1 MKSLASQKAAAEAA
15 EDPDMIT
22 GIRHLIGR
30 KGVEYEEGVWQMQK
44 KMDFCLGSE
53 MVDKLLASKLA
64 GGGGSYAADGEEF
77 DREAAVNLCTIMI
90 QADFVKRV
98 TVTDH
103 NGRNNLN
110 ISHDQTFEDS
120 KEAYYL
126 ITYEGPKT
134 IKYVV
139 GTAIVVGFLI
149 VCLFPVWP
157 MQAKIWVRDG
167 SRYVLMALMGMLV
180 PITIGR
186 PIVAGL
192 TGWWYLPNL
201 WESEE
206 FFASFKPTW
215 QPPSRDRDAMGSAL
229 WTIGITAATFAILYV
244 MLVTEVPVEGEE
256 PDAVDNNQ
264 EMKDD
269 LFDSLLETED
279 VFVEPPEV
287 EEPVADLTG
296 TDDTEPTDSKAA
308 FKDPSWGDDG
318 DEDDEDMAEFLR
330 EKEDEERKIERK
342 RAKNK

>member
-1 MKSLASQKAAAEAA
+1 
-15 EDPDMIT
+15 
-22 GIRHLIGR
+22 
-30 KGVEYEEGVWQMQK
+30 
-44 KMDFCLGSE
+44 

-167 SRYVLMALMGMLV
+167 SRYVLMALMVGLSGSRFV
-180 PITIGR
+180 QCVVVV
-186 PIVAGL
+186 VAAVARGASE
-192 TGWWYLPNL
+192 PND
-201 WESEE
+201 W
-206 FFASFKPTW
+206 F
-215 QPPSRDRDAMGSAL
+215 G
-229 WTIGITAATFAILYV
+229 GC
-244 MLVTEVPVEGEE
+244 G
-256 PDAVDNNQ
+256 
-264 EMKDD
+264 
-269 LFDSLLETED
+269 
-279 VFVEPPEV
+279 
-287 EEPVADLTG
+287 G
-296 TDDTEPTDSKAA
+296 C
-308 FKDPSWGDDG
+308 G
-318 DEDDEDMAEFLR
+318 DEVMR
-330 EKEDEERKIERK
+330 
-342 RAKNK
+342 